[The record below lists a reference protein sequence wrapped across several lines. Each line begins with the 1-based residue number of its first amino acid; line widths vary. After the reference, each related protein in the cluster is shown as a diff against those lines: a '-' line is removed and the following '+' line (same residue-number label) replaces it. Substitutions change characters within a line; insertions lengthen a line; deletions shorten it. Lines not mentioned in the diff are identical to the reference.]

1 MKTTVLK
8 FFTLS
13 VAIFAFSTIS
23 FGQGNTAT
31 ASGVNAGANIITPI
45 GITKDAGTEL
55 QFGDLIATSTE
66 YTVTIETD
74 GQRSSTGNAAFFT
87 ETGYSTANF
96 TVTGEAGAAFKIT
109 LPTDGTVSLTALTGT
124 GAPMPLTA
132 FASSIGLSSSLS
144 GTAGSYSAG
153 NKTFSV
159 GATLAVN
166 KDQAAGE
173 YTGTFDVTVAYE

>member
-13 VAIFAFSTIS
+13 AAIFAFSTIS

-45 GITKDAGTEL
+45 GITNDEGTEL

-66 YTVTIETD
+66 YTVTIDATS
-74 GQRSSTGNAAFFT
+74 GQRAYTGNAAFFT
-87 ETGYSTANF
+87 ETGYSTADF

-109 LPTDGTVSLTALTGT
+109 LPADGTVSLVSKTGT
-124 GAPMPLTA
+124 GADMPLTT

-144 GTAGSYSAG
+144 ETSGS
-153 NKTFSV
+153 KTFSV
-159 GATLAVN
+159 GATLTVGA
-166 KDQAAGE
+166 DQTAGE
-173 YTGTFDVTVAYE
+173 YSATFDVTVAYE

>member
-1 MKTTVLK
+1 MKTTILK

-13 VAIFAFSTIS
+13 AAIFAFSTIS

-45 GITKDAGTEL
+45 GITNDGTEL

-74 GQRSSTGNAAFFT
+74 GQRSYEGDAAFFT
-87 ETGYSTANF
+87 TTGYSTANF

-109 LPTDGTVSLTALTGT
+109 LPTDGTVSLTGT
-124 GAPMPLTA
+124 GAAMPLTA

-159 GATLAVN
+159 GATLTVGAY
-166 KDQAAGE
+166 QTAGE
-173 YTGTFDVTVAYE
+173 YIGTFAVTVAYE

>member
-45 GITKDAGTEL
+45 GITNDGTEL

-66 YTVTIETD
+66 YTVTIDATS
-74 GQRSSTGNAAFFT
+74 GQRAFTENAAFFT

-109 LPTDGTVSLTALTGT
+109 LPADGTVSLVSKTGT
-124 GAPMPLTA
+124 GADMPLTT
-132 FASSIGLSSSLS
+132 FASSIGLSSSLD
-144 GTAGSYSAG
+144 GTPGSYSAG
-153 NKTFSV
+153 SKTFSV

-166 KDQAAGE
+166 EDQAAGE

>member
-1 MKTTVLK
+1 MKTTILK

-13 VAIFAFSTIS
+13 AAIFAFSNIS

-74 GQRSSTGNAAFFT
+74 GQRSYEGDAAFFT
-87 ETGYSTANF
+87 TTGYSTANF
-96 TVTGEAGAAFKIT
+96 TVTGEAGAAFSIT
-109 LPTDGTVSLTALTGT
+109 LPETVYLTGT
-124 GAPMPLTA
+124 GEDMPLTD
-132 FASSIGLSSSLS
+132 FASSIGLISILS
-144 GTAGSYSAG
+144 GTEGSYSAG
-153 NKTFSV
+153 SKAFSV
-159 GATLAVN
+159 GATLTVGA
-166 KDQAAGE
+166 DQAAGE
-173 YTGTFDVTVAYE
+173 YIGTFAVTVTYQ